1 MRWFR
6 GSGQT
11 EAKPEIEKGA
21 GHRTS
26 RRSTGFTEFTRS
38 LRGDEAL
45 SVLDL
50 GPTSSANISFL
61 TGFGGRVYN
70 EDILRASRDKSFFT
84 RQADGSS
91 TPPRE
96 ARVGDPGSEALDP
109 EKFFAENLNYPEN
122 HFNAILCWDIPD
134 YLDESLVKPMV
145 ERIHKILRPQGVLLA
160 FFHTKDAGPD
170 SPYCRY
176 HIASGEVLDLE
187 PTPDFRLQRIFNN
200 RHIENLFKGFSSL
213 KFFLAR
219 DNVREVL
226 VVR

>member
-6 GSGQT
+6 GSGHA

-21 GHRTS
+21 GRRTS

-38 LRGDEAL
+38 LRSDESL

-70 EDILRASRDKSFFT
+70 EDILRASRDKSYFT
-84 RQADGSS
+84 RQADG
-91 TPPRE
+91 TE
-96 ARVGDPGSEALDP
+96 ILDP

-134 YLDESLVKPMV
+134 YLHESLVKPMV
-145 ERIHKILRPQGVLLA
+145 ERIHKILRPHGVLLA

-187 PTPDFRLQRIFNN
+187 PSPDFRLQRIFNN
-200 RHIENLFKGFSSL
+200 RHIENLFKGFASL

>member
-6 GSGQT
+6 GTGDV
-11 EAKPEIEKGA
+11 EAKPAARPHAQRI
-21 GHRTS
+21 S

-38 LRGDEAL
+38 LTGFENLA
-45 SVLDL
+45 VLDL

-70 EDILRASRDKSFFT
+70 EDILRASRDPDYLT
-84 RQADGSS
+84 RAEDG
-91 TPPRE
+91 TE
-96 ARVGDPGSEALDP
+96 KLDP
-109 EKFFAENLNYPEN
+109 QTFFADNLNHPEGR
-122 HFNAILCWDIPD
+122 FDAILCWDIPD
-134 YLDESLVKPMV
+134 YLDEVLVKPMV
-145 ERIHKILRPQGVLLA
+145 ERIHKILKPKGMLLA

-176 HIASGEVLDLE
+176 HIADRETLELE
-187 PTPDFRLQRIFNN
+187 PGPDFRLQRVFNN
-200 RHIENLFKGFSSL
+200 RHVENLFKEFASL

-219 DNVREVL
+219 DNVREIL